1 MAKANTNQEISVLQ
15 ELDLF
20 QTNIQQKL
28 ISCDTLGNKIF
39 TKTQIMYI
47 LHLNIRSFSNE
58 FITWLESI

>member
-39 TKTQIMYI
+39 TKTQIMHI